1 VQVIGVGADLVVEG
15 ADEANGVG
23 RFRGRVI
30 ALAVDEAAG
39 PGPPDPATTWLLVA
53 DDDKP
58 APVWVA
64 QHTVTGQR
72 LGR

>member
-1 VQVIGVGADLVVEG
+1 VHLIGVSADLVVEG
-15 ADEANGVG
+15 TDETGGVG

-30 ALAVDEAAG
+30 ALALDEAPG
-39 PGPPDPATTWLLVA
+39 PGPPDPASTWLLVA